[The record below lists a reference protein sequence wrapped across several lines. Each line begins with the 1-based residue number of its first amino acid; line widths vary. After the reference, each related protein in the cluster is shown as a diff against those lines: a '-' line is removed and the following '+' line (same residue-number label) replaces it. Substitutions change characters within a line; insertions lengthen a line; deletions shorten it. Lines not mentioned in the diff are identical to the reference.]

1 MRKIAF
7 LLLLV
12 LVLSLAACGGESAP
26 AGGEEAGP
34 GGDATAGETLF
45 AGGAQPAC
53 NTCHSLEA
61 GVKLVGPSLSQI
73 GTEAGS
79 RVSGQS
85 AQEYLRKSIVEPN
98 DYVPDG
104 FTVNIMPATY
114 GSSLSDK
121 QVNDLVAFM
130 LTLE

>member
-1 MRKIAF
+1 MRKISF
-7 LLLLV
+7 LLLLL

-26 AGGEEAGP
+26 GEGAGP
-34 GGDATAGETLF
+34 GGDAAAGEKLF

-61 GVKLVGPSLSQI
+61 GVKLVGPSLAKMGAQ
-73 GTEAGS
+73 ADS
-79 RVSGQS
+79 RVSGQP

-104 FTVNIMPATY
+104 FAANIMPATY

-121 QVNDLVAFM
+121 QVDDLVAFM

>member
-26 AGGEEAGP
+26 AGGEGAGP
-34 GGDATAGETLF
+34 SGDAAAGEKLF

-61 GVKLVGPSLSQI
+61 GVKLVGPSLAKI
-73 GTEAGS
+73 GTGAGS

-85 AQEYLRKSIVEPN
+85 AQEYLRQSIVEPN
-98 DYVPDG
+98 DSIAEG
-104 FTVNIMPATY
+104 FAANIMPATY

-121 QVNDLVAFM
+121 QVDDLVAFM